1 MRDLVKPGL
10 SIDEGD
16 PRGQD
21 ENVDDLPELESYED
35 ENIIQQRK
43 KLIDFCIIPISEQ
56 ISLQYLARLSA
67 VSISQRYSKASLR

>member
-1 MRDLVKPGL
+1 MLDLIIPGL

-35 ENIIQQRK
+35 EK
-43 KLIDFCIIPISEQ
+43 
-56 ISLQYLARLSA
+56 Y
-67 VSISQRYSKASLR
+67 YSTTEEVD